1 MKNFPQFFSLIL
13 SGLLIILCGASC
25 QDDDDNT
32 NNNTSNVTDADGNVY
47 RSVAVGSQTWM
58 SENLRTTKYSDGLAI
73 PNITGTIE
81 WEELT
86 TGAYCWY
93 NNDVNNK
100 TTYGALY
107 NGHAVN
113 TGRLCPAEWHVA
125 SDAEWTT
132 LINYLGGESVA
143 GGKLKEAGTSHWSTP
158 NAEATNLSGLA
169 FLPGGDRDDYGRF
182 ENIYL
187 AGYWWSSTANYSFSN
202 WLRLIGNTG
211 GAVTRP
217 SYNKEFGFSVRCVKN

>member
-1 MKNFPQFFSLIL
+1 MKNVPPIYSLIL
-13 SGLLIILCGASC
+13 SGLMIILCGASC
-25 QDDDDNT
+25 QKDDDNT

-58 SENLRTTKYSDGLAI
+58 SENLKTTKYNDGLAI
-73 PNITGTIE
+73 PNITGAVE

-113 TGRLCPAEWHVA
+113 TGRLCPVEWHVA

-132 LINYLGGESVA
+132 LITYLGGESLA
-143 GGKLKEAGTSHWSTP
+143 GGKLKETGTTHWSTP
-158 NAEATNLSGLA
+158 NAEATNLSGLS
-169 FLPGGDRDDYGRF
+169 FLPGGDRDFNGRF
-182 ENIYL
+182 ENITL
-187 AGYWWSSTANYSFSN
+187 AGYWWSSTANFSFSN

-211 GAVTRP
+211 GAIARP
-217 SYNKEFGFSVRCVKN
+217 SYNNEFGFSVRCVKN

>member
-1 MKNFPQFFSLIL
+1 MKNFSQIYSLIL
-13 SGLLIILCGASC
+13 SGLMIILCGASC
-25 QDDDDNT
+25 QKDDGNT

-47 RSVAVGSQTWM
+47 RTVAVGSQTWM

-73 PNITGTIE
+73 PNITGTVE
-81 WEELT
+81 WEDLT

-132 LINYLGGESVA
+132 LITYLGGESVA
-143 GGKLKEAGTSHWSTP
+143 GGKLKETGTTHWSTP
-158 NAEATNLSGLA
+158 NAEATNSSGLS
-169 FLPGGDRDDYGRF
+169 FLPGGDRDFNGKF
-182 ENIYL
+182 ENITL

-211 GAVTRP
+211 GAIARP
-217 SYNKEFGFSVRCVKN
+217 SYNNEFGFSVRCVKN